1 MHGPTYHLILE
12 ICDITT
18 PPGAI
23 VCIGPEVRAGDFRLV
38 NIGNVSG
45 IQHCGI
51 ASRDQIS
58 IGDVYQLKYS
68 LACRLQHLNNLFAS
82 VLHQVFLYSSEI
94 FLSISFLICSL
105 VNLEMLLRKRQI

>member
-18 PPGAI
+18 PPAAI

-51 ASRDQIS
+51 ASRDRIS

-82 VLHQVFLYSSEI
+82 VLHQVFFIHLKYFCRFPFSYA
-94 FLSISFLICSL
+94 
-105 VNLEMLLRKRQI
+105 R